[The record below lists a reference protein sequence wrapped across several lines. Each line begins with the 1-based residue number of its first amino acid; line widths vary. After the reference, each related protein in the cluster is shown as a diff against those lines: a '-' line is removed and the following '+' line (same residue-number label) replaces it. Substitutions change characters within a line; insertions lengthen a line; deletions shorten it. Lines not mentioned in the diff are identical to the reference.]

1 MRWGPV
7 ANWKLSGALHFNYPR
22 SATGTPCT
30 RSTLAMG
37 YMVQD
42 SRVMR
47 RESSWGLALFG
58 RARFVLATGE
68 HRQLQT
74 FFNPRRRPPP
84 SPSTPGAVAG
94 GGRGDG
100 RQCMAGSLFPCVP
113 TVQGSSPPP
122 PDPWSLDARAE
133 VVAGYPSWKKTD
145 RDNGCHT
152 CGTQGKGI
160 NQGFLSTLY
169 SWRNMHNAPMPQ
181 YCTTP

>member
-1 MRWGPV
+1 MLRGPV
-7 ANWKLSGALHFNYPR
+7 ANWKLSGALHFYYPR

-30 RSTLAMG
+30 RSILAMG
-37 YMVQD
+37 YMVED

-47 RESSWGLALFG
+47 RESSWGLGLFG
-58 RARFVLATGE
+58 GARFVLATGE
-68 HRQLQT
+68 RRQLQT

-133 VVAGYPSWKKTD
+133 VVAGYPSWKKRT
-145 RDNGCHT
+145 
-152 CGTQGKGI
+152 GTMDATPVAPSKR
-160 NQGFLSTLY
+160 NQSGFLSTLY
-169 SWRNMHNAPMPQ
+169 SWSNMHNAPMPQ
-181 YCTTP
+181 YCSTP